1 VRRSER
7 SRLDRPPVRRYR
19 GRVGAPPHNSAGTF
33 RGCFGCGPE
42 NPVGLKL
49 AFRRE
54 RDSVVSEITLDENYA
69 GYRQFIHGG
78 VVATLLD
85 EGMGWALVELLGRY
99 GVTRSLQVTYRRPV
113 RLGQSLTITS
123 KVLAQEGANVTVESV
138 LEDGRGRLLARGEG
152 AWVLVR
158 DERAAATGS

>member
-1 VRRSER
+1 M
-7 SRLDRPPVRRYR
+7 
-19 GRVGAPPHNSAGTF
+19 
-33 RGCFGCGPE
+33 
-42 NPVGLKL
+42 

-54 RDSVVSEITLDENYA
+54 RDAVVSDVTLDEHYA
-69 GYRQFIHGG
+69 GYREFIHGG

-152 AWVLVR
+152 DWVLVR
-158 DERAAATGS
+158 DERAAARGR

>member
-1 VRRSER
+1 M
-7 SRLDRPPVRRYR
+7 
-19 GRVGAPPHNSAGTF
+19 GAPPHNSAGTF

-54 RDSVVSEITLDENYA
+54 LDSVVAEVSLDENYA
-69 GYRQFIHGG
+69 GYREFIHGG

-99 GVTRSLQVTYRRPV
+99 GVTQSLQVTYRRPV
-113 RLGQSLTITS
+113 RLGHPLTITS
-123 KVLAQEGANVTVESV
+123 KVIGREGANVTVES
-138 LEDGRGRLLARGEG
+138 LLKDARGRLLARGEG

-158 DERAAATGS
+158 DERAAAGQ